1 MWHFDTTVNMTT
13 VISVLGAMTVVS
25 RFLISVVKR
34 LDSIPELAAEM
45 RRLRMDVDALM
56 RGRVTSDV

>member
-25 RFLISVVKR
+25 RFLVSVVKR